1 VDRISLLKI
10 AILKGYYWLSQQIV
24 RLIVTSYHEKEEN
37 NQSYFEFIEKIPEI
51 LGLFDIAAFK
61 KRCLRPKENVGQ

>member
-1 VDRISLLKI
+1 
-10 AILKGYYWLSQQIV
+10 
-24 RLIVTSYHEKEEN
+24 VTSYHEKEEN

-61 KRCLRPKENVGQ
+61 